1 VSAFERYVAIGD
13 SSTEG
18 WIDPDEHGGFRGWAN
33 RLAEH
38 IARAQGRLLYANLG
52 VRGKRTRQIRVEQLP
67 AALTMRPDLVTLF
80 SGTNDVLTRRFDPE
94 GVGRDVETMH
104 RELIG
109 SGATVVTFTLP
120 DLTPLMPLGRLIA
133 FRIRALND
141 ALRAVAR
148 DTGAVLVDFAAHPV
162 ASDAR
167 LWNEDRL
174 HANALGHERIAA
186 ALAHA
191 LGIPCADPSWSD
203 PLPLT
208 SPPGPSEWLRRELRW
223 ARRHLA
229 PWIWRHALGRS
240 SGDRALPKRPTL
252 APMDHS

>member
-1 VSAFERYVAIGD
+1 VSYFERYVAIGD

-18 WIDPDEHGGFRGWAN
+18 WIDPDAHGGLRGWAN

-52 VRGKRTRQIRVEQLP
+52 IRGKRTRQIRVEQLP

-80 SGTNDVLTRRFDPE
+80 SGTNDVLARRFDAE
-94 GVGRDVETMH
+94 DLGRDVETMH

-120 DLTPLMPLGRLIA
+120 DLTPLMPLGRLVA
-133 FRIRALND
+133 VRIRSLND
-141 ALRAVAR
+141 VLRAVAQG
-148 DTGAVLVDFAAHPV
+148 TGAVLVDFAAHPV

-186 ALAHA
+186 ALANA
-191 LGIPCADPSWSD
+191 LDIPGADPSWSD

-208 SPPGPSEWLRRELRW
+208 PPPGPAEWLRRELRW
-223 ARRHLA
+223 ARRHLV

-240 SGDRALPKRPTL
+240 SGDRAIAKRPTL

>member
-1 VSAFERYVAIGD
+1 MRFERYVAIGD

-18 WIDPDEHGGFRGWAN
+18 WIDPDGQGGFRGWAN

-38 IARAQGRLLYANLG
+38 LARAQGRVLYANLG
-52 VRGKRTRQIRVEQLP
+52 VRGKRTRQIRHEQLP
-67 AALTMRPDLVTLF
+67 AALGARPDLVTLF
-80 SGTNDVLTRRFDPE
+80 SGTNDVLTRRFDADAL
-94 GVGRDVETMH
+94 GRDVEAMH

-109 SGATVVTFTLP
+109 AGATLLTFTLP
-120 DLTPLMPLGRLIA
+120 DLTPLMPIGRLVA
-133 FRIRALND
+133 SRIRALNEV
-141 ALRAVAR
+141 LQAVAR
-148 DTGAVLVDFAAHPV
+148 TTGATLVDFAAHPV

-191 LGIPCADPSWSD
+191 LGIPGADGSWSD

-208 SPPGPSEWLRRELRW
+208 PPPGAGEWLRRELRW
-223 ARRHLA
+223 TRRHLA
-229 PWIWRHALGRS
+229 PWIWRHARGRS
-240 SGDRALPKRPTL
+240 SGDRVLPKRPTL
-252 APMDHS
+252 APVDSP